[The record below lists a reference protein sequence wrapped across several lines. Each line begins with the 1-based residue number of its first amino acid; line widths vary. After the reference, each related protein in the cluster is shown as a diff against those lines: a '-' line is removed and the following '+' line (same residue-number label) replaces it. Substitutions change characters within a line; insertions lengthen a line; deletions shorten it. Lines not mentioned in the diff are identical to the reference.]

1 MLGVRF
7 LPVDFAE
14 LMLNRVL
21 ILFLGAGVARTGVII
36 AELFSRRVL
45 GVAGESNN
53 LRART
58 PLYGGDMDSLALV
71 RRNLGFLGLVI
82 RMVIPRP
89 SSLPDESRRSD
100 EMLLEVRSVVED
112 ASCKSSSSLNG
123 NSNRCA
129 MRQWFSSISISRS
142 MMTR

>member
-1 MLGVRF
+1 MQQKNLPIETSFRSGSLLASQQHSSWCKWVDIGNRWSVQVVFFTYRRKHSIKLFFEIIENGEKINTMLGVQF

-58 PLYGGDMDSLALV
+58 PL
-71 RRNLGFLGLVI
+71 
-82 RMVIPRP
+82 
-89 SSLPDESRRSD
+89 
-100 EMLLEVRSVVED
+100 
-112 ASCKSSSSLNG
+112 
-123 NSNRCA
+123 
-129 MRQWFSSISISRS
+129 
-142 MMTR
+142 

>member
-58 PLYGGDMDSLALV
+58 PL
-71 RRNLGFLGLVI
+71 
-82 RMVIPRP
+82 
-89 SSLPDESRRSD
+89 
-100 EMLLEVRSVVED
+100 
-112 ASCKSSSSLNG
+112 
-123 NSNRCA
+123 
-129 MRQWFSSISISRS
+129 
-142 MMTR
+142 

>member
-1 MLGVRF
+1 VQQKNLPIEASFRSGSLLASQQHSSWCKWVDIGSRWSVQVVFFIYRRKHSIKLFFEIIENGEKINTMLGVQF

-58 PLYGGDMDSLALV
+58 PL
-71 RRNLGFLGLVI
+71 
-82 RMVIPRP
+82 
-89 SSLPDESRRSD
+89 
-100 EMLLEVRSVVED
+100 
-112 ASCKSSSSLNG
+112 
-123 NSNRCA
+123 
-129 MRQWFSSISISRS
+129 
-142 MMTR
+142 

>member
-1 MLGVRF
+1 
-7 LPVDFAE
+7 
-14 LMLNRVL
+14 
-21 ILFLGAGVARTGVII
+21 
-36 AELFSRRVL
+36 
-45 GVAGESNN
+45 
-53 LRART
+53 
-58 PLYGGDMDSLALV
+58 MDSLALV